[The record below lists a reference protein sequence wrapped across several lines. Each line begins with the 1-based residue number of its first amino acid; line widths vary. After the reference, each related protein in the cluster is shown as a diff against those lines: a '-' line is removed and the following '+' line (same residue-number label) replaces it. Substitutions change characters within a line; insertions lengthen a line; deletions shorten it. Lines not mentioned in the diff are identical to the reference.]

1 MFTGLVETTGGVKD
15 ISPAGMGARLVI
27 AADLAAE
34 LSVGESVAVDGVCLT
49 VVERGS
55 DWWAADLS
63 PTTTAVTTLGQL
75 RPGQRV
81 NLERPLRL
89 GDRVGGHL
97 VTGHVDHVGTV
108 RGRTDLGDAR
118 QIWFTV
124 PESGRVFL
132 VERGSIAVAGVSL
145 TIVAVDGEG
154 FSVTLIPQT
163 LTVTTLS
170 HLAPGHPVNIEY
182 DVMAKY
188 LRRWA
193 APWLDRV
200 EADKEVAHDARDY
213 CPPR

>member
-1 MFTGLVETTGGVKD
+1 MFTGLVETTGWVKD
-15 ISPAGMGARLVI
+15 LIPAAFGARLVV
-27 AADLAAE
+27 ATDLAVA

-49 VVERGS
+49 VVESRS

-97 VTGHVDHVGTV
+97 VTGHVDHVGTI
-108 RGRTDLGDAR
+108 RRITDLGEAR
-118 QIWFTV
+118 EVWFTV
-124 PESGRVFL
+124 PEAGQKFL
-132 VERGSIAVAGVSL
+132 VERGSVAVAGVSL
-145 TIVAVDGEG
+145 TIVAVDPEG

-170 HLAPGHPVNIEY
+170 QLASGDPVNVEY

-193 APWLDRV
+193 DPWLSRV
-200 EADKEVAHDARDY
+200 GADKEVA
-213 CPPR
+213 P